1 VVHRQ
6 AGLGLPL
13 VHHLVQHGVLDFRPV
28 VTRQM
33 APAERDLDRPP
44 ALQVHGQFTEPDPH
58 TAGDPD
64 RNVAKRTTEVAAIQ
78 LLVEPAKT
86 VQQPEIAGPG
96 AIRLDRAV
104 RRRRE
109 LLDRERQK
117 LPLGGA
123 PRGLRQTGIE
133 KTDDR
138 GQDIVGGERIP
149 AVEPEHVPGPDAHH
163 DGAIGVGDDA
173 GEVAEAQGAEADRY
187 LVHNSLCRSIR
198 LPARQPHNP

>member
-13 VHHLVQHGVLDFRPV
+13 VHHFVQHRMLDFRPV

-44 ALQVHGQFTEPDPH
+44 ALQVHRQLTEPDPH
-58 TAGDPD
+58 ATGDPD
-64 RNVAKRTTEVAAIQ
+64 RNVAQRTIEVAGIQ

-96 AIRLDRAV
+96 AIRLNRAV
-104 RRRRE
+104 RRPRE
-109 LLDRERQK
+109 LLDREGQK

-123 PRGLRQTGIE
+123 ALGPRQTGIQ

-149 AVEPEHVPGPDAHH
+149 AVEPEDVSGPDAYH
-163 DGAIGVGDDA
+163 DGAIGVGDDM
-173 GEVAEAQGAEADRY
+173 GEVAEAEAVQAVGQAGRRTDG
-187 LVHNSLCRSIR
+187 
-198 LPARQPHNP
+198 Q